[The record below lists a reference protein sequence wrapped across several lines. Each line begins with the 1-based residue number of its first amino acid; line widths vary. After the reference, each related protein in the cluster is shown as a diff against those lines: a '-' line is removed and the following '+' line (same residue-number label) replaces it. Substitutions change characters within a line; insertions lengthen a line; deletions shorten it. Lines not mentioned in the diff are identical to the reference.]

1 MVISRFRQYTQTTW
15 KNVKQVILMQF
26 DDDQLHTFAIIYVD
40 AMQAHAYNMQCS
52 ILHIH
57 IRSPTSHTRC
67 GFVCTSN
74 TLHVKKWQTLVS
86 VHASNAIGSLV
97 HYPACVLLNL

>member
-40 AMQAHAYNMQCS
+40 AIQAHAYNMQCS

-67 GFVCTSN
+67 GFVCTSLILCMGKRLCLYMQAMQLIHSYLSERIYKN
-74 TLHVKKWQTLVS
+74 M
-86 VHASNAIGSLV
+86 G
-97 HYPACVLLNL
+97 